1 MKANKST
8 RTESTRTES
17 TRTESTRTKS
27 TLRLDTRWIAA
38 VVLVALLATAPLYLK
53 NSPYQMGVLT
63 GAFFYAIMAS
73 SWSLLA
79 GIAGQFSFA
88 HMAFAGIGAYTAGL
102 LGRDLGTTPLTGI
115 LAGALVAG
123 FVGLI
128 IGLLC
133 LRLRAAYLALFT
145 IAFSEL
151 FRIVLLTEFQFTEG
165 SNGLQLSKLW
175 EAVGAVEEYY
185 VMLALLLVAM
195 ALMYW
200 LVGSRV
206 GLFLRSLR
214 EDQEA
219 ASAMGVNVVRYKVL
233 IFVITSLIAGLA
245 GAMFYHVIGIVTP
258 NTMEI
263 LQMSMVIA
271 MAVIGG
277 IESLLGAA
285 IGAFLTRIGLEM
297 LREINVFGLHI
308 ELGAWRFAFFG
319 VLLMVTLRFAQNG
332 LIHPIIDRLFIQPT
346 RKETVAKRERT
357 VGPEMTEGE
366 S

>member
-1 MKANKST
+1 MNTGRSG
-8 RTESTRTES
+8 
-17 TRTESTRTKS
+17 
-27 TLRLDTRWIAA
+27 LRVDFRWVAA
-38 VVLVALLATAPLYLK
+38 AAMVALLALLPRVLAPYW
-53 NSPYQMGVLT
+53 VIVVT

-102 LGRDLGTTPLTGI
+102 LARDLGASPLAGI
-115 LAGALVAG
+115 LAGTILAG
-123 FVGLI
+123 LIGLI

-151 FRIVLLTEFQFTEG
+151 FRIALLTEFQFTEG
-165 SNGLQLSKLW
+165 SNGLQLGKLW
-175 EAVGAVEEYY
+175 EAITGEGEYY
-185 VMLALLLVAM
+185 VMLGLLVVAM
-195 ALMYW
+195 AFMYW
-200 LVGSRV
+200 LAGSRV

-219 ASAMGVNVVRYKVL
+219 ASAMGVNVVRFKVL

-245 GAMFYHVIGIVTP
+245 GAMFYHVIGIITP

-263 LQMSMVIA
+263 LQMSLVIA

-297 LREINVFGLHI
+297 LREINVFGLQI
-308 ELGAWRFAFFG
+308 ELGAWRYAAFG
-319 VLLMVTLRFAQNG
+319 LLLMFTLRFAQNG
-332 LIHPIIDRLFIQPT
+332 LIHPVIDRLFM
-346 RKETVAKRERT
+346 RRAREETVSKRVEA
-357 VGPEMTEGE
+357 TEGE